1 MAEGP
6 PRLLGIV
13 ALPGIAG
20 RNLARY
26 DRASRIL
33 TTGNKIKFREL
44 RHAPARLMLVGELS
58 TNEGTTLGRFALF
71 LIKRQHGCCWRRIE
85 NATRRKR
92 SNC

>member
-33 TTGNKIKFREL
+33 TTGNKLSFGNSAM
-44 RHAPARLMLVGELS
+44 HGLMLGWRAFHERR
-58 TNEGTTLGRFALF
+58 NNAGALRVVF
-71 LIKRQHGCCWRRIE
+71 R
-85 NATRRKR
+85 
-92 SNC
+92 